1 MRKERIWVCRVRV
14 CVHVC
19 EWAKPPTKLTNL
31 LSMCIH
37 SMLLLTATAAFT
49 SKIHSTIGACERVC
63 VCVRA
68 CEYFDGTISLTTF
81 TAYTATTASSSSSF
95 SFSSFSL
102 IIMIFFAYPCLFL
115 HEPNEPTCKC
125 IASTESIPA
134 FNSIRMTYTRIHK
147 HTQLSVCITT
157 IVHAHSKSKSKRHI
171 EIARAHISPL
181 IPFRLCNPSD
191 AVC

>member
-1 MRKERIWVCRVRV
+1 
-14 CVHVC
+14 
-19 EWAKPPTKLTNL
+19 
-31 LSMCIH
+31 MCIH

-81 TAYTATTASSSSSF
+81 TAYTATTASSSLSF
-95 SFSSFSL
+95 SFSSFSF
-102 IIMIFFAYPCLFL
+102 IIMIFFTYPCLFL

-134 FNSIRMTYTRIHK
+134 FNSIRMTYNTR
-147 HTQLSVCITT
+147 HTQTHT
-157 IVHAHSKSKSKRHI
+157 AKRVHHHHRSRTQQKQKQATH
-171 EIARAHISPL
+171 
-181 IPFRLCNPSD
+181 
-191 AVC
+191 